1 MSSQELIGP
10 VIPENLTRKRK
21 PPGPPPGPPPPLSD
35 SEDEYD
41 PAKGLCNSNAGLNLT
56 QEKSGIP
63 EILVIFVCL
72 QYAFF
77 VCLQYA
83 F

>member
-10 VIPENLTRKRK
+10 VVPENLTRKRK

-41 PAKGLCNSNAGLNLT
+41 PAKGLCNSSAWLNLT
-56 QEKSGIP
+56 QEKSGIH
-63 EILVIFVCL
+63 EILVTFVCL
-72 QYAFF
+72 QYAF
-77 VCLQYA
+77 
-83 F
+83 